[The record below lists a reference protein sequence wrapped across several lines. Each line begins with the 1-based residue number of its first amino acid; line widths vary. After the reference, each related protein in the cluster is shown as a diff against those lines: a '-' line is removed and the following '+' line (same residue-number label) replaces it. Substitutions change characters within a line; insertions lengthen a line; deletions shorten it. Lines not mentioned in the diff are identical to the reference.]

1 MASKRKPYDN
11 PGSRTPGIVPYTTN
25 STPRSK
31 RQKADRGAGKPTHR
45 PRTPLQT
52 PNRHLLLNRPWLN
65 TPQTVSAQ
73 DLFIIQ
79 SRDNLTP
86 GSTGPKDWTEV
97 AREFN
102 ERFRDD
108 LKKPLAPATMSR
120 RCGVA
125 RKDFLRDNP
134 EYEEARKYPIP
145 DNLEEEEEDN
155 DDDEDEYQ
163 TEDDEQQQEEMDS
176 DGWTMDPMDPDI
188 DAYYNCNPRAP
199 FYHYPDPRF
208 DPPPNPSLLLANTP
222 TTPQFTPGKPPTSTH
237 PHIPGSYNP
246 SAIHSTSIPPLTRI
260 KFHLRHR
267 TSEPVTFHFSSPDQN
282 NLGES
287 SQYVDANLLVATSS
301 VYATQARV
309 DPEDTAIFVPAPFT
323 ARTVN
328 IFIQLISPEPA
339 LELPTHFLWKARKGV
354 PGIYDRFGGIAVEKI
369 EWSEETLVD
378 LLFFA
383 REMGVTWILD
393 MVVDRLFFLFDRECK
408 NKAAFKDMGQP
419 VNGHVNVRGRKVFV
433 GYKLPAV
440 DAPLPTLSVDDF
452 WAEVLHSL
460 VAGTKGLDVPT
471 LSFVGDLIKGL
482 HLEVDP
488 IWLAGTQPRVQD
500 LLSRS
505 SDEYL
510 RPMARHLFCARY
522 HHHLH
527 TSLRYTQPCYTQHR
541 VQSAEYY
548 INALY
553 AMETLQEMV
562 KLSDGLPMANSLASI
577 MYPQNGD
584 ASKLRKDDSSAE
596 MLEAE
601 KMVLA
606 MECRLKEAKAAL
618 WTARSADEEEK
629 LNAVHEA
636 TRFVRALSGIGGT

>member
-1 MASKRKPYDN
+1 MASKRKLYDN

-145 DNLEEEEEDN
+145 DNLEEEEEEDN

-188 DAYYNCNPRAP
+188 DAYYN
-199 FYHYPDPRF
+199 F
-208 DPPPNPSLLLANTP
+208 
-222 TTPQFTPGKPPTSTH
+222 
-237 PHIPGSYNP
+237 
-246 SAIHSTSIPPLTRI
+246 
-260 KFHLRHR
+260 
-267 TSEPVTFHFSSPDQN
+267 
-282 NLGES
+282 
-287 SQYVDANLLVATSS
+287 DANLLVATSS